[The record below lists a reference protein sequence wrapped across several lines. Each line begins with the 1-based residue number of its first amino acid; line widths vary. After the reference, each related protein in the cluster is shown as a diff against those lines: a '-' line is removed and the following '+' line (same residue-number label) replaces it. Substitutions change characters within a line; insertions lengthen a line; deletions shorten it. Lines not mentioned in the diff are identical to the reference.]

1 MMIDL
6 SLCLYSI
13 RFLLDYEYL
22 NCNTLRSAAVAELSR
37 SAIWVNV
44 LCAMCN
50 AICVHVIQYHNK
62 YRRSYRT
69 QRAQREHCFVA
80 EPSELNY
87 ICDM

>member
-1 MMIDL
+1 MIDL
-6 SLCLYSI
+6 SLCLYLI

-22 NCNTLRSAAVAELSR
+22 NCNTLRSVAVAELSR

-50 AICVHVIQYHNK
+50 AICVHVIQYQ
-62 YRRSYRT
+62 YYYYYRT